1 MTNNLFSAYCRTMG
15 LPEPVTEYRF
25 GAIASGGPGKGL
37 RSRLKGTGL
46 QDWRMDYAWPDQKVA
61 LEVEGGVWTG
71 GRHTR
76 GKGYTEDLRK
86 YSEAAILGWRVIRTT
101 PNELCKL
108 RTLDMVR
115 RALRNARN
123 AESESRSTD
132 TTETNRDLREDPKG
146 VGHAGPNK

>member
-1 MTNNLFSAYCRTMG
+1 MTTNLFRAYCRTMG

-61 LEVEGGVWTG
+61 LEVEGGVFSG

-76 GKGYTEDLRK
+76 GSGFVGDMNKYNAAGAMGWIILRCQPK
-86 YSEAAILGWRVIRTT
+86 ELMRLSTIELVKRAMANRCAA
-101 PNELCKL
+101 
-108 RTLDMVR
+108 
-115 RALRNARN
+115 
-123 AESESRSTD
+123 
-132 TTETNRDLREDPKG
+132 
-146 VGHAGPNK
+146 